1 MMPTSSTLFKMDI
14 KPKEP
19 PIFRG
24 TANEDVDSWLAKVE
38 DFIYLTE
45 ANARQQVAYMATL
58 LQEAAGDWWT
68 ALLKERH
75 GSRPADYA
83 EMSALLRKRF
93 GSSTRVDRARAALR
107 NIKQLQTENVRTYST
122 RFEALLAKLPSFDG
136 EWAKSQYIWGLNQ
149 RVAELVVIAEPA
161 DLHAAILKAEKIE
174 MARGT
179 VSGNLGQSSGGWPRG
194 NRGRFLEGVDD
205 LQQFNRQQ
213 DQVLINPVKANSRTQ
228 DFKLNQVSQDQE
240 QIYSMCSVTV
250 VRAGDICPSHC
261 PSDRSVQ
268 FRGGRG
274 GGRKRKILQRPRKRR
289 KSQEAEI
296 SQW

>member
-1 MMPTSSTLFKMDI
+1 MPLHASSDCQIRQELHGPTSPGHLQHGSSAAGGNGSGNGRGLLGPTQQMMPTSSSLFKMDI

-24 TANEDVDSWLAKVE
+24 TANEDVDSWLAKIE
-38 DFIYLTE
+38 DFMYLTE
-45 ANARQQVAYMATL
+45 ANARQQVAYMAIL
-58 LQEAAGDWWT
+58 LQDAAGDWWT
-68 ALLKERH
+68 SLLKEWR

-83 EMSALLRKRF
+83 EMSALLQKRF

-107 NIKQLQTENVRTYST
+107 NIKQSQTENVRTYLT

-194 NRGRFLEGVDD
+194 NRGRF
-205 LQQFNRQQ
+205 
-213 DQVLINPVKANSRTQ
+213 SR
-228 DFKLNQVSQDQE
+228 
-240 QIYSMCSVTV
+240 
-250 VRAGDICPSHC
+250 
-261 PSDRSVQ
+261 
-268 FRGGRG
+268 GRG
-274 GGRKRKILQRPRKRR
+274 RF
-289 KSQEAEI
+289 AVV
-296 SQW
+296 